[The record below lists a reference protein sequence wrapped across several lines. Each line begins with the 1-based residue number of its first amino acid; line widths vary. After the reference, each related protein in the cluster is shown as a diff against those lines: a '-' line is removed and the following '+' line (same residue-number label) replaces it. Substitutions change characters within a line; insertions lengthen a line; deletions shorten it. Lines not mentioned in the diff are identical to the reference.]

1 MKKNEIKF
9 GLFIMAASVFYYAVS
24 SSLPKEAGYYPK
36 FIGVMALMLSA
47 IYLVQTAKTD
57 NPQASQFAGINW
69 NQLFLILG
77 LSLVYIILLK
87 PVGYFASTFL
97 YLVIALIGLKT
108 SLRNSIFVAAGTG
121 VFMFI
126 IFKTF
131 LSVPLPMGIF
141 Y

>member
-36 FIGVMALMLSA
+36 FIGVVALVLSA
-47 IYLVQTAKTD
+47 IYLIQTAKTE
-57 NPQASQFAGINW
+57 NNQASPFSGVNW

-87 PVGYFASTFL
+87 PVGYFMSTFL

-108 SLRNSIFVAAGTG
+108 TVRNSLLVAVGTG
-121 VFMFI
+121 LFMFI
-126 IFKTF
+126 VFKTF